1 MYEFVEEFQQVLKT
15 RPATTEEQ
23 VDFLISHLEGPAK
36 DEIRYRASPE
46 KNTPQKI
53 LTILKDAFGERDTTS
68 ELMTEFYQCKQD
80 YSETLR
86 DFLHKLM
93 KKLDRVLRLDN
104 SYVMDKDELL
114 RNKLSENVTNT
125 CLKREL
131 KKIIRAR
138 PTITFTD
145 IREEALVLARDQDE
159 TPD

>member
-53 LTILKDAFGERDTTS
+53 LTILKDAFGERATTS

-86 DFLHKLM
+86 DFSHKLM
-93 KKLDRVLRLDN
+93 KKLDRVLRLNN
-104 SYVMDKDELL
+104 SYVTDKDKLL

>member
-1 MYEFVEEFQQVLKT
+1 MKYVT
-15 RPATTEEQ
+15 G
-23 VDFLISHLEGPAK
+23 HLQRRILRK
-36 DEIRYRASPE
+36 
-46 KNTPQKI
+46 KI
-53 LTILKDAFGERDTTS
+53 LTILKDAFGERATTS

-86 DFLHKLM
+86 DFSHKLM

-104 SYVMDKDELL
+104 SYVTDKDKLL